1 MQFHLILEALQ
12 ICCITRL
19 LEVFAL
25 KKAARLR
32 AFFNFVWTNVP
43 YLMSLA
49 CFATFIFLDENNVLD
64 AQKAFV
70 TMTYINLIK
79 LPMMFIPFLLIG
91 AIQVSVAIQRLNR
104 YMNSEELDDAA
115 VNRDTDSKDHPGK
128 RFKIR
133 TISVS

>member
-1 MQFHLILEALQ
+1 MIKTLK
-12 ICCITRL
+12 ICCNVRL

-32 AFFNFVWTNVP
+32 AFFNFIWTNVP

-49 CFATFIFLDENNVLD
+49 CFATYIFLDPNNELD

-115 VNRDTDSKDHPGK
+115 VNRDTNDSTDLPGK

-133 TISVS
+133 TVLCLYH

>member
-1 MQFHLILEALQ
+1 M
-12 ICCITRL
+12 
-19 LEVFAL
+19 FAL

-32 AFFNFVWTNVP
+32 AFFNFIWNNVP
-43 YLMSLA
+43 YFMTLA
-49 CFATFIFLDENNVLD
+49 CFATFIFLDPNKELD

-115 VNRDTDSKDHPGK
+115 VNRDSVNKDFLGK
-128 RFKIR
+128 RFKMG
-133 TISVS
+133 SLFV